1 MSNLKFDPHGH
12 VYTLRNEDGT
22 EWRRLPSV
30 TEIIKSV
37 GLINFTGID
46 SEILSRAADFG
57 TAAHQA
63 CHLDDLGDLDEQSL
77 DENLKPYLKAWRAF
91 KGDMVF
97 DAIEQPLYH
106 PVWGFAGT
114 PDRIKENTIWDL
126 KTGTTVYPSTAIQ
139 LAGYAILADIPTAR
153 RLAVQ
158 LLPTGK
164 FKVTEYTD
172 RKDREIFLAA
182 LAVYKWHQIVYFTKT
197 SASLPQKMQK

>member
-1 MSNLKFDPHGH
+1 MPNLKFDPHGH

-57 TAAHQA
+57 KAAHQA

-77 DENLKPYLKAWRAF
+77 DENLKPYLEAWRAF

-106 PVWGFAGT
+106 QVWGFAGT

-139 LAGYAILADIPTAR
+139 LAGYSILADIPTAR

-164 FKVTEYTD
+164 FKVHEYKD
-172 RKDREIFLAA
+172 RSDREIFLAA
-182 LAVYKWHQIVYFTKT
+182 LAVYKWGRKNATNSK
-197 SASLPQKMQK
+197 